1 MVSTSTQHRPPAH
14 VTVIT
19 PSSGWPL
26 PRLRDVWDRR
36 ELLYYWVARDVKVRY
51 AQTLLGAFWAFFQ
64 PIAMM
69 LVFTFAF
76 RKLGRVQTE
85 NVAYPVFVFAGLTF
99 WTFFSRAILSG
110 ADSVASNAAILTKT
124 ALPRV
129 LLPVAAV
136 VSALFDFVITF
147 AVLLLF
153 ILAYGYYPSWR
164 LVLVPACMA
173 VGISLAFGISLLL
186 SAVNVRYRDVRNVLP
201 MFVQFLLF
209 ASPVVYSLTTLG
221 ATWNRLLSLN
231 PVVGLVQGFRWCIV
245 GTGPPTHL
253 AIESSILG
261 TVLILVGGLFY
272 FGRVERAFA
281 DVA

>member
-1 MVSTSTQHRPPAH
+1 MATTAPHRPTAH
-14 VTVIT
+14 VTVLQ
-19 PSSGWPL
+19 PAAGWPL

-36 ELLYYWVARDVKVRY
+36 ELLYYFFTRDVKVRY

-76 RKLGRVQTE
+76 RQLGRVQTE
-85 NVAYPVFVFAGLTF
+85 NVAYPVYAFAGLTF
-99 WTFFSRAILSG
+99 WTFFSRAVLSG

-129 LLPVAAV
+129 LLPIAAV
-136 VSALFDFVITF
+136 ASALFDFVVTF
-147 AVLLLF
+147 VLLIGF
-153 ILAYGYYPSWR
+153 VAFYGYHPTWR
-164 LVLVPACMA
+164 LALVLVCM
-173 VGISLAFGISLLL
+173 AFGIALALGMSLIL

-201 MFVQFLLF
+201 MFIQFLLF

-221 ATWNRLLSLN
+221 PTWNRLLSIN

-245 GTGPPTHL
+245 GTGPPSHL
-253 AIESSILG
+253 AIETSVVG
-261 TVLILVGGLFY
+261 TVLILAVGLVY
-272 FGRVERAFA
+272 FGRFERVFA